1 MFRFFSIKRNYTAIT
16 ILTFVMLFSLALS
29 AQEKKNLLFIM
40 TDQQRYDAL
49 SIAGNSV
56 LKTPNLDRLAQQGV
70 YFQNAY
76 TPSAVCCPARSSIL
90 TGHTIENTG
99 MKNNDAYFNVDESK
113 MPMPTFDEIL
123 SENGYHCEYYGK
135 WHTSSY
141 HAGVYQNPTQEAKN
155 GKWIFGPGGQSHI
168 YIDYLNENAAKP
180 PQKQDEFI
188 DLISKFPYTPDP
200 LDRYYGLTAS
210 QLTAQ
215 NKKHIQPDQHGEL
228 QMDKEHTLTAFQAK
242 ETIDA
247 LERLKDKTFSITCSF
262 HFPHSPMLPAE
273 PYYSMYPPE
282 EMEVPVSISDD
293 MQNSPYKNTN
303 GRQGRTEYS
312 DPQKIKYMISN
323 YYGLVSEIDFWV
335 GEILNKLDELGLTDN
350 TMVIFASD
358 HGEMLGAHGMREK
371 NVFYEES
378 SHIPLM
384 IRFPNEIEAGT
395 TVEKY
400 NSLID
405 LFPTILDYLGI
416 NSQESDGK
424 SLRGLIEGTD
434 EMYGKYVVTEWDFR
448 GPEEPNYMVIK
459 DGWKLMI
466 PYTIKSNVLNA
477 MYDLTTDP
485 YEMNNLLGNNPD
497 RASYLEKAEELR
509 GCLLEWLKEKK
520 SIHYYSVS
528 KRDLLNGGK
537 PTGNDAAFVS
547 QNLPEL
553 MPGQTVS
560 VSVTMKNTGT
570 TTWTKEGNFK
580 LAAQSPAENS
590 NWGISEIDLKDGE
603 SVAPGEQ
610 KTFEFNIKVPE
621 FDGSYNFQ
629 WQMLQKAEEW
639 FGSKSKMD
647 QLIIGEPGS
656 YLDDCDENTDW
667 KSSEALTLN
676 ETDQKQG
683 AGCMEFS
690 GDGTDEFKKVFSP
703 SFDSEATE
711 TNGVLQFLYYVS
723 DPSKLGDKNQVEIG
737 SAGKPDEIE
746 FNWNLSGLTEGWNFV
761 TLNIKDAKKTGA
773 PNLGAINWFRLY
785 NIKSGSITSKIDAI
799 QLLNKSTTGS
809 RIDKISKENTFEL
822 YPNPLTGNI
831 LTIELEAPVNF
842 NKLEISV
849 SNSLGQVFYTN
860 TVDGAGQIQIDT
872 SNWLKNSIYF
882 VSVKSEVWKTS
893 KILIAR

>member
-1 MFRFFSIKRNYTAIT
+1 MPKFSIKNVLVT
-16 ILTFVMLFSLALS
+16 ICLCTFYFLNFPLS

-56 LKTPNLDRLAQQGV
+56 LKTPNLDRLAQQGAH
-70 YFQNAY
+70 FKNAY

-90 TGHTIENTG
+90 TGYTVENTG
-99 MKNNDAYFNVDESK
+99 MRNNDAYFNVDESK

-123 SENGYHCEYYGK
+123 AQNGYHCEYYGK

-141 HAGVYQNPTQEAKN
+141 HADVYQNPTQEAKN

-168 YIDYLNENAAKP
+168 YMDYLNKNVVKP
-180 PQKQDEFI
+180 PLNEGEFI
-188 DLISKFPYTPDP
+188 DLISKFPYSPDP
-200 LDRYYGLTAS
+200 LDRYFGLTAS
-210 QLTAQ
+210 QLSAQ
-215 NKKHIQPDQHGEL
+215 NKKHSQPDQHGEL

-262 HFPHSPMLPAE
+262 HFPHSPILPAE

-282 EMEVPVSISDD
+282 IVDIPTSISDD

-303 GRQGRTEYS
+303 GRQGRTEYA
-312 DPQKIKYMISN
+312 DPQKIRYMISN
-323 YYGLVSEIDFWV
+323 YYGLVAEIDDWV
-335 GEILNKLDELGLTDN
+335 GKILDKLDELGLSEN
-350 TMVIFASD
+350 TLVIFTSD

-384 IRFPNEIEAGT
+384 IRFPGEIQAGT

-405 LFPTILDYLGI
+405 LFPTILDYLGLPE
-416 NSQESDGK
+416 QKSDGK

-434 EMYGKYVVTEWDFR
+434 DDYGEYVVTEWDFR
-448 GPEEPNYMVIK
+448 GDGEPNYMIVK

-466 PYTIKSNVLNA
+466 PYTIKSTVLNA
-477 MYDLTTDP
+477 MYDLNSDP
-485 YEMNNLLGNNPD
+485 HEMNNLLGNNPE
-497 RASYLEKAEELR
+497 RSNYIEKAEELR
-509 GCLLEWLKEKK
+509 GYLLEWLAEKE

-547 QNLPEL
+547 QNLPDL
-553 MPGQTVS
+553 VPGETVS

-570 TTWTKEGNFK
+570 TTWTKDGNFV
-580 LAAQSPAENS
+580 LASQSPAENN
-590 NWGISEIDLKDGE
+590 NWGISEIGLNDADT
-603 SVAPGEQ
+603 VPPNDQ

-639 FGSKSKMD
+639 FGSKSENE

-656 YLDDCDENTDW
+656 YLDDCDEKTDW

-690 GDGTDEFKKVFSP
+690 GDGTDEFKKVFTP
-703 SFDSEATE
+703 SFNSQITE
-711 TNGVLQFLYYVS
+711 DNGVLQFWYYVS
-723 DPSKLGDKNQVEIG
+723 DPAMLGDKNQVELG
-737 SAGKPDEIE
+737 SSGKPDENE
-746 FNWNLSGLTEGWNFV
+746 YNWNISGLTEGWNF
-761 TLNIKDAKKTGA
+761 LSLKIRDARKMGS
-773 PNLGAINWFRLY
+773 PNLEAINWFRLY
-785 NIKSGSITSKIDAI
+785 NKKSGRITSRIDAI
-799 QLLNKSTTGS
+799 QLTNETATGS
-809 RIDKISKENTFEL
+809 RINSISNDKTFIMF
-822 YPNPLTGNI
+822 PNPLTGNK
-831 LTIELEAPVNF
+831 LTIELQKSGNPG
-842 NKLEISV
+842 KIEIHIT
-849 SNSLGQVFYTN
+849 NLIGQTFYKN
-860 TVDGAGQIQIDT
+860 TISSAGRIQIDT
-872 SNWLKNSIYF
+872 STWAKNSVYL
-882 VSVKSEVWKTS
+882 VTVKSGIQKTA
-893 KILIAR
+893 KLLITG